1 MSRPEFPIG
10 TPLPV
15 SCIRAIREEQEYYD
29 RDPERYE
36 QEQRERE
43 EMRLQEEEEMRHQ
56 ECMAYDRMMED
67 RQAEED
73 QLPF

>member
-1 MSRPEFPIG
+1 MSRPEFPTG

-15 SCIRAIREEQEYYD
+15 SCIRAIREEQDYYD

-43 EMRLQEEEEMRHQ
+43 EMRMQEEEELRHQ
-56 ECMAYDRMMED
+56 ERMEYERMMEQKQID
-67 RQAEED
+67 D
-73 QLPF
+73 LPF